1 MDRKGE
7 NSFARKLLNTKL
19 RSDGQ
24 TSPPLL
30 QFVLDPDFL
39 QAVPFPHISYTKV
52 KQNKYSICKWRKE
65 HWKHATGLHNGNLG
79 PSSLSPG
86 GTCGEKSKW
95 DSTKTKTAFSW
106 PTTTC
111 QKGNRRTQFTHSVS
125 WSLCWIICFLLLNA
139 SSILCLLDLTH
150 RLVRNLKPNKKCQ

>member
-19 RSDGQ
+19 QSDGQ

-39 QAVPFPHISYTKV
+39 QFLSHISLTQRWSKINIPYVNEGKNTESMLLGYIMVTWVPQVFLQVAVVEKREMGFN
-52 KQNKYSICKWRKE
+52 KNQNF
-65 HWKHATGLHNGNLG
+65 
-79 PSSLSPG
+79 
-86 GTCGEKSKW
+86 
-95 DSTKTKTAFSW
+95 AFSW

-111 QKGNRRTQFTHSVS
+111 QKGNRRTQSTHSVS